1 MLWTHVLKLHMP
13 IFDVTA
19 ARLTCVSAE
28 PSSMSFRSVV
38 ANSSLVGGG
47 DVTTTLF
54 VRVVGGG
61 RRLGR
66 CVVGTGRAVNEGGA
80 DIILLLGAFI
90 SVPLAPLGAAN
101 RRASG
106 GVHTHA
112 SIVHS
117 STAANTLD
125 VRHAVINRYSFFVVV
140 DWARRCRHCYGKNA
154 GLADRSAV

>member
-1 MLWTHVLKLHMP
+1 
-13 IFDVTA
+13 
-19 ARLTCVSAE
+19 
-28 PSSMSFRSVV
+28 MSFLTVV

-66 CVVGTGRAVNEGGA
+66 CVVGTGSAVNKGGA
-80 DIILLLGAFI
+80 ESILLLGAFI
-90 SVPLAPLGAAN
+90 SVPLAPLGVAN
-101 RRASG
+101 RRTSG

-117 STAANTLD
+117 STAASTLD
-125 VRHAVINRYSFFVVV
+125 VRHAVISRYGLFVVV
-140 DWARRCRHCYGKNA
+140 DWAWRCRHCNGKKLRVLQT
-154 GLADRSAV
+154 GEHSDLIHCSVP

>member
-1 MLWTHVLKLHMP
+1 MQLR
-13 IFDVTA
+13 TA
-19 ARLTCVSAE
+19 ERLTCESAE
-28 PSSMSFRSVV
+28 PSSMSFLTVV

-66 CVVGTGRAVNEGGA
+66 CVVGTGSAVNKGGA
-80 DIILLLGAFI
+80 ESILLLGAFI
-90 SVPLAPLGAAN
+90 SVPLAPLGVAN
-101 RRASG
+101 RRTSG

-117 STAANTLD
+117 STAASTLD
-125 VRHAVINRYSFFVVV
+125 VRHAVISRYGLFVVV
-140 DWARRCRHCYGKNA
+140 DWAWRCRHCNGKKLRVLQT
-154 GLADRSAV
+154 GEHSDLIHCSVP